1 MPWPSCLQR
10 PGHLG
15 RRLRVFGSGSAP
27 STCPVPHG
35 SALTGAPDRA
45 LPVSL
50 QPLLCLS
57 SKYGESMRGVR
68 MLDAGHAGDLPG
80 HYRNWR
86 RYQLMSSTRENTRL
100 NVRRKARQTQAVTL
114 IRHTNTENSESA
126 RCIVLCHR
134 SQTSLVLTSLWNT
147 QCGPGGSSLC
157 CEFFADREQ
166 VASGSFGN
174 PEPNPRDRM
183 VGTSD
188 M

>member
-15 RRLRVFGSGSAP
+15 RRLRVFGSSSAP
-27 STCPVPHG
+27 STCPVPPG
-35 SALTGAPDRA
+35 CALTGAPDRA

-100 NVRRKARQTQAVTL
+100 NVRRKRDKHKQLRLFGTQ
-114 IRHTNTENSESA
+114 IRKIRKVRDALFYATA
-126 RCIVLCHR
+126 PRHR
-134 SQTSLVLTSLWNT
+134 SCSRA
-147 QCGPGGSSLC
+147 CGTPSAAR
-157 CEFFADREQ
+157 ADRRCA
-166 VASGSFGN
+166 VSFLRTGN
-174 PEPNPRDRM
+174 RLRLDHRQP
-183 VGTSD
+183 GTKPT
-188 M
+188 

>member
-86 RYQLMSSTRENTRL
+86 RYQLMSLTRENTRL
-100 NVRRKARQTQAVTL
+100 NVRRKAKQTQAVTL
-114 IRHTNTENSESA
+114 IWHTNTENSGSA
-126 RCIVLCHR
+126 RCAGTFCAALAGPKCPSNC
-134 SQTSLVLTSLWNT
+134 SQNADKLW
-147 QCGPGGSSLC
+147 GPGYLPH
-157 CEFFADREQ
+157 
-166 VASGSFGN
+166 N
-174 PEPNPRDRM
+174 PATR
-183 VGTSD
+183 
-188 M
+188 